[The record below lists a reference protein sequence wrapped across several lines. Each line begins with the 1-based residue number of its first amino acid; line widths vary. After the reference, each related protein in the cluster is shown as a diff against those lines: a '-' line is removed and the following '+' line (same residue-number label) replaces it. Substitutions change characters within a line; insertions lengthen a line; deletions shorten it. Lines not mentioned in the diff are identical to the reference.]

1 VSTGSKSLAASN
13 ILLNVSDLHAGYG
26 AARILHGISL
36 QVREGSVTA
45 LIGAN
50 GVGKTT
56 LMRTLS
62 GLIFPTAGKIEFNG
76 EDLTYKDANVRVGAG
91 MALCPEG
98 RMVFPSLT
106 IEENLRLGAIN
117 RRSWKH
123 RNEEVRKAYEMFPR
137 LYERRRLMAGSLSG
151 GEQQMLAVARALMSQ
166 PRLLL
171 LDEPTLGLAPV
182 IVQEVFQTLKRLAAQ
197 GLTLLIAEQNVQRT
211 LEMADYAYVIEHG
224 QVHTE
229 GTGQALASDAS
240 VKQAYLGM

>member
-1 VSTGSKSLAASN
+1 MSN
-13 ILLNVSDLHAGYG
+13 KDIMLNVTELHSGYG
-26 AARILHGISL
+26 AARILHGVSIK
-36 QVREGSVTA
+36 VKKGSVTV

-50 GVGKTT
+50 GAGKTT

-62 GLIFPTAGKIEFNG
+62 GLIFPTAGTIEFDG
-76 EDLTYKDANVRVGAG
+76 EDLTHRDSNVRVGAG
-91 MALCPEG
+91 MALSPEG
-98 RMVFPSLT
+98 RLVFPSLT
-106 IEENLRLGAIN
+106 IEENLRLGAIH
-117 RRSWKH
+117 RRPWGRRHEQIK
-123 RNEEVRKAYEMFPR
+123 KTYDMFPR

-182 IVQEVFQTLKRLAAQ
+182 IVHEVFERLKQLASQ

-229 GTGQALASDAS
+229 GTGQELLNEPSI
-240 VKQAYLGM
+240 KQAYLGR

>member
-1 VSTGSKSLAASN
+1 MSANT
-13 ILLNVSDLHAGYG
+13 ILLEVSDLHAGYG

-50 GVGKTT
+50 GAGKTT
-56 LMRTLS
+56 LMRTLA
-62 GLIFPTAGKIEFNG
+62 GLIMPTGGSIVFDGA
-76 EDLTYKDANVRVGAG
+76 DLTRQEANVRVTAG

-106 IEENLRLGAIN
+106 IEENLSLGAIN
-117 RRSWKH
+117 RRSWGQ
-123 RNEEVRKAYEMFPR
+123 RKREMQQAYDMFPR
-137 LYERRRLMAGSLSG
+137 LHERRRQMAGSLSG

-182 IVQEVFQTLKRLAAQ
+182 IVQEVFQTLRRLAAQ

-224 QVHTE
+224 QVHTQ

-240 VKQAYLGM
+240 IKQAYLGM